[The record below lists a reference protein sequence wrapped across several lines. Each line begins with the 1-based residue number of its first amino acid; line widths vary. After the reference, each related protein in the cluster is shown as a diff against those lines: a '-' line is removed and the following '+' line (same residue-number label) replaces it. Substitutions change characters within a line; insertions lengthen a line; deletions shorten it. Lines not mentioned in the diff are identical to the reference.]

1 MSDSLAA
8 RMANLRLE
16 AVVATE
22 AADYDTAYAKLLAAQ
37 VIYDTTPNSEKD
49 GLRME
54 WRSIEPLMKRL
65 EKLKNQAI
73 GSFGLQRVPVKFTLP
88 DEC

>member
-1 MSDSLAA
+1 MAA
-8 RMANLRLE
+8 RMAKLRLK
-16 AVVATE
+16 AVNAIE
-22 AADYDTAYAKLLAAQ
+22 AADYDTAYDKLLAAQ

-65 EKLKNQAI
+65 EKIRNQAV
-73 GSFGLQRVPVKFTLP
+73 GNFGLQRVPVKFVRP